1 MNVPFSP
8 TPNPSCRTGLTAN
21 RTTMFTGRYNLT
33 GDRALA

>member
-8 TPNPSCRTGLTAN
+8 APNPLCRTGLTAN
-21 RTTMFTGRYNLT
+21 RAPMFTGRYSLT